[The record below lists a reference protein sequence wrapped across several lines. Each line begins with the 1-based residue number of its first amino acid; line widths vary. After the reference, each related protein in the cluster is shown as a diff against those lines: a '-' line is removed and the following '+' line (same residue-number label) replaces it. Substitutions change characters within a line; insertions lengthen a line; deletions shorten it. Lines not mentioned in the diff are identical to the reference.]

1 MSQSPIVP
9 PAPTAKAP
17 ARSVTA
23 AETRQTLDSGEPA
36 ESSAFTA
43 TMQEMMETT
52 ESAALPGLAWGI
64 ALPMEQLMN
73 ASQLLNGSVMPGQ
86 SASGGNSLPFQV
98 TDSLS
103 AQSALLKPGVLPEFQ
118 SDLLMEKFLGQV
130 DRSSVL
136 TAINP
141 SADGMLEGFDLR
153 GAGEQ
158 TSQIGL
164 TGLQGLGSVL
174 SGRSAH
180 LSLSVDVPVAQPGWD
195 KAIGERIQWM
205 IGREI
210 QNAEIKLTPPNLGPL
225 EIRISVQNDQASV
238 SFIAAQSLTREALEA
253 AIPRL
258 REMFGEA
265 NLNLLDVG
273 VGQGDGSDSNSG
285 GMPGRDGGE
294 SANSGMRESNLSNPQ
309 DAMLSRYASDGIV
322 DDYA

>member
-1 MSQSPIVP
+1 MSQLPIVP

-17 ARSVTA
+17 AHSVTA

-52 ESAALPGLAWGI
+52 ESTALPGLAWGI
-64 ALPMEQLMN
+64 DLPMEQLMN

-86 SASGGNSLPFQV
+86 SAPGGSSLPFQV

-103 AQSALLKPGVLPEFQ
+103 AQSAMLKPGVLPEFQ

-158 TSQIGL
+158 T
-164 TGLQGLGSVL
+164 
-174 SGRSAH
+174 
-180 LSLSVDVPVAQPGWD
+180 
-195 KAIGERIQWM
+195 
-205 IGREI
+205 
-210 QNAEIKLTPPNLGPL
+210 
-225 EIRISVQNDQASV
+225 
-238 SFIAAQSLTREALEA
+238 TRLA
-253 AIPRL
+253 
-258 REMFGEA
+258 
-265 NLNLLDVG
+265 
-273 VGQGDGSDSNSG
+273 
-285 GMPGRDGGE
+285 
-294 SANSGMRESNLSNPQ
+294 
-309 DAMLSRYASDGIV
+309 
-322 DDYA
+322 